1 MTGGME
7 KCYQW
12 NGTMEGI
19 EKSYQWTG
27 KQVEKGFP
35 GGSGNGTADSGVMC
49 SCGFPVISA
58 PSSYHTRCGCSLYSR
73 CGHERSRG

>member
-1 MTGGME
+1 MEWRNATNGME
-7 KCYQW
+7 QRR
-12 NGTMEGI
+12 EL
-19 EKSYQWTG
+19 KSYQWTG
-27 KQVEKGFP
+27 KQVGKGFP
-35 GGSGNGTADSGVMC
+35 GGSGNGTADSGVMG